1 MTEKKA
7 NPIEIS
13 GPREFGSFLSS
24 ELGLSSTQW
33 NRENAN
39 SLLAPY
45 VEQLSAPGSSLPI
58 VEFHI
63 PDARDAGNLRLDC
76 PWDHLLNQLGCI
88 VGMICAAGGSTA
100 FLTLLKAWVEERKG
114 RKIVI
119 KKEGTQLEV
128 HGGVSNDK
136 LKQVIDLFESSLRE
150 SKIVNP

>member
-1 MTEKKA
+1 MTENKG

-13 GPREFGSFLSS
+13 GPSELGSFLSN
-24 ELGLSSTQW
+24 ELGLVSTKW
-33 NRENAN
+33 KPENVN

-45 VEQLSAPGSSLPI
+45 VKQLSAPESSLPI

-63 PDARDAGNLRLDC
+63 PDARDAGNLWLNC

-119 KKEGTQLEV
+119 KKNGTRLEL
-128 HGGVSNDK
+128 HGGVSKAK
-136 LKQVIDLFESSLRE
+136 LKEVIELFESSLRDF
-150 SKIVNP
+150 KILKP